1 MNGPFP
7 TTGKSLSLLNF
18 EKSPTFS
25 HTCLGTIGRLS
36 AAIVACGS
44 LSVMTSLSLLGA
56 VTFSKLPTKLPLE
69 VAAPSSVIIL
79 LNVQAA
85 SSAVACCP
93 SDHFES
99 ERIVYVHVSLSSE
112 GSQAVAR
119 PGIALL
125 SLGS

>member
-7 TTGKSLSLLNF
+7 TMGNSLSLLNF
-18 EKSPTFS
+18 EKSPTLSQRCF
-25 HTCLGTIGRLS
+25 GTIGTSS

-44 LSVMTSLSLLGA
+44 LSLMTSLSLLGA
-56 VTFSKLPTKLPLE
+56 VTSSKFPTKLPLE

-99 ERIVYVHVSLSSE
+99 ERIVYVHVSLSAE
-112 GSQAVAR
+112 GSHAVAR

-125 SLGS
+125 SLAS